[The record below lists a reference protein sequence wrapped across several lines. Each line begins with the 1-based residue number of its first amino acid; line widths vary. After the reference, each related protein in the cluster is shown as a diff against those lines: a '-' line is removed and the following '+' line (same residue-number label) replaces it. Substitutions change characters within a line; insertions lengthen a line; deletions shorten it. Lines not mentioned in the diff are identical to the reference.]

1 MKEKNMKRFIYIL
14 ITIILMV
21 CFLGCDSKTEDIMNE
36 ETVLETTEEKD
47 EDIIEEF
54 SENTS
59 EEKTEDCVVE
69 EVVQEER
76 IEEVSEETNQEIVPE
91 ENPGEVVEE
100 VSEENI
106 PSYTVE
112 PMEATMYAQ
121 RSVNVRIGP
130 GTDYE
135 KIGGLTT
142 NQEVTVTGKAST
154 GWYEIS
160 YNDGIGYVS
169 NNYLGDDMVVVEQ
182 TPAPTTPEPN
192 NTEVAP
198 EIGTDDWTW
207 DELTTFTIKEVYLE
221 KDMLGLVNGHRS
233 ANGIPELTW
242 DTEKEEEALRRARE
256 ITQDFSHRGCP
267 SGAAENITFVSIGGN
282 ANTYYMNYY
291 NSPGHNK
298 NMLYYSA
305 NATSHT
311 MVSATCITVNAA
323 GGEKYYNVL
332 LIYPK
337 YPDNFV
343 TVDWGNLGGTG
354 N

>member
-1 MKEKNMKRFIYIL
+1 MKEKNMKRFIYTL

-69 EVVQEER
+69 EVMQEES
-76 IEEVSEETNQEIVPE
+76 IEEASEKTSQEIVSEENSED
-91 ENPGEVVEE
+91 VVEE

-142 NQEVTVTGKAST
+142 NQEVMVTGKAST

-169 NNYLGDDMVVVEQ
+169 NNYLGNDMVVVEQ

-242 DTEKEEEALRRARE
+242 NYEKEQEALERAKE
-256 ITQDFSHRGCP
+256 ISQNFSHQGNPADC
-267 SGAAENITFVSIGGN
+267 ENIAFNSLYCD
-282 ANTYYMNYY
+282 ANTFYTQYY
-291 NSPGHNK
+291 NSPGHNRV
-298 NMLYYSA
+298 MLKYVADAEGIS
-305 NATSHT
+305 
-311 MVSATCITVNAA
+311 MVSATCVVANAA
-323 GGEKYYNVL
+323 GGEQYYNVL
-332 LIYPK
+332 LIYID
-337 YPDNFV
+337 YPDYY
-343 TVDWGNLGGTG
+343 TEVDWGNLGGTG